1 MSSLLFTP
9 GDLLMN
15 QQFLSFPVNTFPSA
29 QAPDMQQ
36 FFDSH
41 RMTPIYESTTGATNP
56 EQPAAQALSQS
67 DHEEQPVDDLD
78 DHDMESD
85 VEEVDE
91 PNPKALEMSSTSTEM
106 TTTGKTPQKPRRRPR
121 ATPEQLAILEETY
134 KVNTSPR
141 GRLRA
146 ELAKRLGMTE
156 RSVQVWFQNRRAK
169 VKLNEKRARLRQL
182 RGMACL
188 QAAASAVMRPGTDG
202 KRPIVANPLS
212 ATAAAALMPGSNA
225 IRSMLPSALNALL
238 QQPQI
243 QQQQQLSQQQ
253 HAQQQ
258 QQQQQPP
265 QQLSQQELQPQQS
278 NQQAVW
284 PQMDPTLASRGI
296 PSVGPVAI
304 SQPQQ
309 SVTLGSTVVASN
321 SQPIASP
328 TSTPSIP
335 SPLQNSPVASPLPS
349 PFNTKSTIP
358 ILLPTIPL
366 SVDAVTIGTWHRMS
380 YSTEMTVFTEF
391 HFGTQCIRTTIT
403 DLPATHVRISI
414 PFATL
419 MGISLT
425 PADESVYD
433 ADVVVELVQP
443 PLFEMFMG
451 GVWAPCHDFTEHR
464 AASTTLT
471 HVFRGLASEL
481 HAELV
486 SAAQQ
491 SHLVRHAI
499 LRSAGRMRRRRSSAT
514 SVSSVLSM
522 AESVAMAPVP
532 SRSSFDA
539 SWVGD
544 YQDGLDGQAKS
555 ILA

>member
-1 MSSLLFTP
+1 MSSMLFAS

-15 QQFLSFPVNTFPSA
+15 QQLLSFPVNTFPSA
-29 QAPDMQQ
+29 HAPNMQQ

-41 RMTPIYESTTGATNP
+41 RISMYESTTGTTNL
-56 EQPAAQALSQS
+56 EQAPAQPLSDQ
-67 DHEEQPVDDLD
+67 EEQPVDDLD

-85 VEEVDE
+85 AEELDE
-91 PNPKALEMSSTSTEM
+91 PNPQTVEMSSTSTPM
-106 TTTGKTPQKPRRRPR
+106 TSKTPQKPRRRPR

-134 KVNTSPR
+134 NVNTSPR
-141 GRLRA
+141 GRLRT

-188 QAAASAVMRPGTDG
+188 QAAASAVMRPGADG
-202 KRPIVANPLS
+202 KRPIVVNPLS

-243 QQQQQLSQQQ
+243 QQQQLSQQQ
-253 HAQQQ
+253 QAQQQ
-258 QQQQQPP
+258 QQQQQQQQP
-265 QQLSQQELQPQQS
+265 QQLSQQQLQPQQPS
-278 NQQAVW
+278 HQAVW
-284 PQMDPTLASRGI
+284 PQMNPTLASRGVS
-296 PSVGPVAI
+296 SVGANAI
-304 SQPQQ
+304 PQPQQ
-309 SVTLGSTVVASN
+309 SVTLGSTVVSSN
-321 SQPIASP
+321 CQPIASP

-335 SPLQNSPVASPLPS
+335 SPLQNSPVASPLPRS
-349 PFNTKSTIP
+349 LNTKSTIP
-358 ILLPTIPL
+358 IILPTIPL

-403 DLPATHVRISI
+403 DSPATHVRISI
-414 PFATL
+414 PFANL

-425 PADESVYD
+425 PTDETVYD
-433 ADVVVELVQP
+433 ADVVVDLVQP

-499 LRSAGRMRRRRSSAT
+499 LRSAGRMHRRRSSAT

-532 SRSSFDA
+532 SQSNFDA

-544 YQDGLDGQAKS
+544 YQDGLDGQAK
-555 ILA
+555 